1 MNKLLVLLASVLF
14 STSSFAMSG
23 QYGIGTDYMWRG
35 QTQSDHGMS
44 VNFGLEQ
51 ELGENFYA
59 GVWNASVD
67 LAGEDELESDF
78 YAGFKK
84 QYGEFWVNAQYTA
97 YRYSGEM
104 GTDFEERFFQVG
116 YNAFTYGKAIGVDEA
131 LDYEFFEVG
140 LPFIKWADV
149 SLHHGEW
156 ENGRKNKSIKL
167 DWNLTD
173 RLVFGVLVMS
183 DVTDDG
189 VSFTDAVS
197 INIVNHF

>member
-1 MNKLLVLLASVLF
+1 MEMKD
-14 STSSFAMSG
+14 TRSG
-23 QYGIGTDYMWRG
+23 
-35 QTQSDHGMS
+35 
-44 VNFGLEQ
+44 FGAGLT
-51 ELGENFYA
+51 ELGKVNDNIVA
-59 GVWNASVD
+59 LCAD
-67 LAGEDELESDF
+67 LTGSLKMGDF
-78 YAGFKK
+78 SK
-84 QYGEFWVNAQYTA
+84 NHP
-97 YRYSGEM
+97 
-104 GTDFEERFFQVG
+104 ERFFQVG

-173 RLVFGVLVMS
+173 RLVLGVLVMS